1 MNGIIGIVIVIA
13 TIEIA
18 QWLYRRHVARQEARK
33 AIDKATQETIAAL
46 RSAILHEH
54 TNNTDGRR

>member
-1 MNGIIGIVIVIA
+1 MSGILGIAIVFG

-18 QWLYRRHVARQEARK
+18 QWAYRRHVARREARK

-46 RSAILHEH
+46 RNAMLHKYE
-54 TNNTDGRR
+54 GRK